1 MTEPTKPLGRKNYGS
16 IGHLPNSRIGP
27 GDHKVPDGQGDI
39 CCKKP
44 RDKHDRIIVTEKVDG
59 SNCGV
64 ALIDGNIV
72 ALGRSGYLAQT
83 SKYEQ
88 HQLFAHWVRENE
100 ARFRRLL
107 RERER
112 VVGEWMAQVHG
123 TKYNLA
129 HEPFIIFDL
138 MTDSSRIPWDEIVNR
153 TTKEQFITPHVISD
167 GPAFPVEQLDLR
179 KSYHGAEDGI
189 EGAVWRVERKGIFD
203 FMAKWVRPDKIDGK
217 YLPELSQQEPLWNWR
232 PECH

>member
-1 MTEPTKPLGRKNYGS
+1 MNKPTKPLGRKNYGS

-27 GDHKVPDGQGDI
+27 GDHRVPDGQADI
-39 CCKKP
+39 CCKQL
-44 RDKHDRIIVTEKVDG
+44 RDKHDRIIVTEKLDG

-88 HQLFAHWVRENE
+88 HQFFAHWVRNNE
-100 ARFRRLL
+100 ERFRGLL

-112 VVGEWMAQVHG
+112 VVGEWLSQVHG
-123 TKYNLA
+123 TKYNLT
-129 HEPFIIFDL
+129 HEPFVIFDMML
-138 MTDSSRIPWDEIVNR
+138 ESDRLPWDEVVKNCR
-153 TTKEQFITPHVISD
+153 LNEFTTPHVISD
-167 GPAFPVEQLDLR
+167 GPPFLVEQLNLQ

-189 EGAVWRVERKGIFD
+189 EGAVWRVERRGGFD

-217 YLPELSQQEPLWNWR
+217 YLPEISQQEPLWNWR
-232 PECH
+232 PE